1 MHVGSLA
8 CMSEAWHARQ
18 KLTKA
23 LTLSPQVPDRNA
35 STDRHSSKRDAVH
48 PQPVQRQ
55 PPAAAVSA
63 AFAALDPDASAAAER
78 TKVATES
85 ADAADVAAV

>member
-1 MHVGSLA
+1 
-8 CMSEAWHARQ
+8 
-18 KLTKA
+18 
-23 LTLSPQVPDRNA
+23 
-35 STDRHSSKRDAVH
+35 
-48 PQPVQRQ
+48 VQRQ